1 MAGCGAREGGA
12 ERRHGDHCARNAHEP
27 HCQHRGMV
35 GTGSRSAAEGI
46 ARSKREEQ
54 SAFSVESPRG
64 CGDITRTSVPVL
76 AALIHLPPHTPP
88 SLQNPDPCLV
98 QMTAAGF
105 VGDEAAAR
113 ISSELWQHLL
123 EGQAEADGIPRRILA
138 AMQLAA
144 QAVQEER
151 AALEKQ
157 GRKHKKEKRERR
169 RRRDDDDSSSSSS
182 GSRRRRRKEK
192 KEKKEKRDGRS
203 GSRHKDKEARGG
215 GDKERRRRRRE
226 AS

>member
-1 MAGCGAREGGA
+1 MVTGLLAGGSAVDPLSDPRLYRQLKAKLNPPPHYKLKVAPKRVNMAY
-12 ERRHGDHCARNAHEP
+12 
-27 HCQHRGMV
+27 V
-35 GTGSRSAAEGI
+35 GTWLDAEL
-46 ARSKREEQ
+46 AK
-54 SAFSVESPRG
+54 
-64 CGDITRTSVPVL
+64 
-76 AALIHLPPHTPP
+76 AALSEDMVTIVRETLTNLIA
-88 SLQNPDPCLV
+88 STVNPDPCLV